1 MLDKLKQMDRTRVI
15 LIAIIAISLLCYL
28 FGLLL
33 LWGASAGKGTATPTE
48 TATNE
53 LTGTPLA
60 TFTLPAL
67 SPTVTQ
73 TPTATRTFT
82 PTITYVIPPTSTP
95 SRTPTLTPSQTATSA
110 PTATQTPIPADTA
123 TTAPADTATQ
133 TFTPSNTPVT
143 PEA

>member
-1 MLDKLKQMDRTRVI
+1 MDRTRVI

-33 LWGASAGKGTATPTE
+33 LWGVSAGKGTATPTE
-48 TATNE
+48 TATND

-110 PTATQTPIPADTA
+110 ATATQTPAPTDTDIPD
-123 TTAPADTATQ
+123 PADTATQ
-133 TFTPSNTPVT
+133 TPSLSPTATTPV
-143 PEA
+143 P